1 MSNDMGK
8 RFKGFNGF
16 SRFKGD
22 GAAHKNQKRRGVS
35 IVAIV
40 AMPEGFF
47 ENRFPVLS
55 FPNID
60 CLTANDKDFS
70 LRSK

>member
-16 SRFKGD
+16 SRFNGD

-35 IVAIV
+35 IV

-70 LRSK
+70 LHSK

>member
-1 MSNDMGK
+1 MGK

-16 SRFKGD
+16 NRFSRFNGD
-22 GAAHKNQKRRGVS
+22 GAAHKIQKRRGVS
-35 IVAIV
+35 IV

-47 ENRFPVLS
+47 ENRFPVLR

>member
-1 MSNDMGK
+1 MGK

-16 SRFKGD
+16 SRFNGFNRD

-35 IVAIV
+35 IVAI
-40 AMPEGFF
+40 FF
-47 ENRFPVLS
+47 ESRFPVLS

>member
-1 MSNDMGK
+1 MGK
-8 RFKGFNGF
+8 SFKGFNGF
-16 SRFKGD
+16 SRFNGFNRD

-35 IVAIV
+35 IV

-60 CLTANDKDFS
+60 CLAANDKDIS

>member
-8 RFKGFNGF
+8 RFKGFNEF
-16 SRFKGD
+16 SRFNGFNRD

-35 IVAIV
+35 IM